1 MSQYQFIQGGTEVT
15 RTFTIPDWDWGE
27 KGNTKLRQLFDIPAD
42 KPMHDNAR
50 LDFFLNYLLQE
61 IDVNCLVGFYL
72 RHAPLKELK
81 DEAEAIGCYEF
92 DAYET
97 GEEA

>member
-1 MSQYQFIQGGTEVT
+1 MSQYQFIQGDKEVT
-15 RTFTIPDWDWGE
+15 RTFSIPDWDWGE
-27 KGNTKLRQLFDIPAD
+27 VGNTKLRQLFDIPED

-61 IDVNCLVGFYL
+61 IDVDCLVGFYL

-81 DEAEAIGCYEF
+81 GEAEAIGCYEF
-92 DAYET
+92 EAYET